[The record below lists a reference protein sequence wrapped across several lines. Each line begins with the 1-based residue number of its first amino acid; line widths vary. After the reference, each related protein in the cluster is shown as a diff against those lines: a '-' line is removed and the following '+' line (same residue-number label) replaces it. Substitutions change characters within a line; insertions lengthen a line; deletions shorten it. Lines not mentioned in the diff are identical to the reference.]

1 MRPAIFKLKGNV
13 TIVKR
18 KHVMTSFVL
27 VLLVCAMASQAL
39 ASSFM
44 PPFMREQGDTVTISR
59 EEYESLLRYE
69 KLEVLLELVEMYYYK
84 EEDVDVDA
92 MIENAAVGLLAGI
105 GDIYTQYYTP
115 EKMAELVEETEG
127 EYAGIG

>member
-1 MRPAIFKLKGNV
+1 M
-13 TIVKR
+13 KR
-18 KHVMTSFVL
+18 KHVMISFVL

-92 MIENAAVGLLAGI
+92 MIENAAVG
-105 GDIYTQYYTP
+105 
-115 EKMAELVEETEG
+115 
-127 EYAGIG
+127 